1 MGRTVNSQG
10 LIKAGECA
18 HCEGNVIYEN
28 ERFKVEMTKRGMIYE
43 LYGGCSQI
51 EAAETYRKWLQER
64 DNQWKEVV

>member
-10 LIKAGECA
+10 LIPSGECA
-18 HCEGNVIYEN
+18 HCVGVVIYEN
-28 ERFKVEMTKRGMIYE
+28 DRFKAEMTKRGVVFE

-51 EAAETYRKWLQER
+51 EAAETYHQWLQQR